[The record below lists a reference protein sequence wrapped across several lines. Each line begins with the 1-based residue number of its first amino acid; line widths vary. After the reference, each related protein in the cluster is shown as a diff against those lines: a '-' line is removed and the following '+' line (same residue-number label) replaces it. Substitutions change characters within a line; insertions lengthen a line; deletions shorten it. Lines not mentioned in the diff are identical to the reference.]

1 MEFVWKIGGEAGFG
15 IMGSGVMFAKVFTR
29 RGYYAHVYS
38 EYPSLIR
45 GGHNTTQVRISD
57 HKVEAPRKK
66 VDLVVAL
73 NKFAIIAHAH
83 ELTEKGGIIYDP
95 DHIKLEGVDVPEHV
109 QMYPI
114 PLAKLAKEAGG
125 DLLMRNTV
133 AMGATLALL
142 NYPLE
147 PLEELITET
156 FKRKGDEIVNI
167 NINAARNGYNYVM
180 ENFDANKFP
189 HVVKSKDGEA
199 KYVLTGNEAIGAGA
213 IQAGLK
219 LYCAYPM
226 TPASSILHYVAKHEY
241 DGDVVVKHTED
252 EIAAINM
259 AIGGMFAGVRS
270 MTATSG
276 GGFALMTEAVGLAAL
291 SETPLVVAIAQR
303 VGPSTG
309 MPTWTEQADLQF
321 VLHASQGD
329 FLRVVLAPGDMAE
342 AYELTQIAFNLA
354 EKYQLP
360 VFIMTDKFLSESF
373 SSVDQSAMVKVP
385 IERGKLITEDMDP
398 LPLREKFKRYA
409 FTEDGVSPRPIPGV
423 RGGEHVASSYEH
435 HENSFSTEH
444 FETRVKM
451 VEKRAKKLDK
461 LMEELK
467 APSLE
472 GDENADI
479 TLVCWGSM
487 KPIVFEAVRKLKEK
501 GINANALHFSYVY
514 PVPKKGAEMLRNAK
528 KLVIVENNST
538 AQFGRLLKEEVG
550 IEFNGSILRFDG
562 RPLFS
567 EEVAEHAEKIAKG
580 EEKDVIVYDKEP
592 VEYYTAQIL

>member
-29 RGYYAHVYS
+29 KGYYAHVYS

-57 HKVEAPRKK
+57 RKVESPRKK

-73 NKFAIIAHAH
+73 NKFAVIAHAK
-83 ELTEKGGIIYDP
+83 EITEKGGIIYDP
-95 DHIKLEGVDVPEHV
+95 EHV
-109 QMYPI
+109 DLKDVEIPEYVQKYEI
-114 PLAKLAKEAGG
+114 PLLKLAKEAGG
-125 DLLMRNTV
+125 DMLMRNTV
-133 AMGATLALL
+133 AMGATLALIG
-142 NYPLE
+142 YPIEVLE
-147 PLEELITET
+147 NLISET
-156 FKRKGDEIVNI
+156 FKRKGEEIVNI
-167 NINAARNGYNYVM
+167 NVNAARKGYEYVK
-180 ENFDANKFP
+180 ENFKVEEFP
-189 HVVKSKDGEA
+189 HQIEVKEGKP

-241 DGDVVVKHTED
+241 DADVVVKHTED

-291 SETPLVVAIAQR
+291 SETPLVVAVAQR

-309 MPTWTEQADLQF
+309 MPTWTEQADLKF
-321 VLHASQGD
+321 VLNASQGD
-329 FLRVVLAPGDMAE
+329 FLRVILAPGDMAE

-360 VFIMTDKFLSESF
+360 VFIMSDKFLSESY
-373 SSVDQSAMVKVP
+373 SAEDPEKFKKIPV
-385 IERGKLITEDMDP
+385 ERGKLIKEDMEP
-398 LPLREKFKRYA
+398 LPPREKFKRYA
-409 FTEDGVSPRPIPGV
+409 FTEDGISPRPIPGV
-423 RGGEHVASSYEH
+423 RGGEHVGTSYEH
-435 HENSFSTEH
+435 RENSFSTEH

-451 VEKRAKKLDK
+451 VEKRNKKIELLAK
-461 LMEELK
+461 ELK
-467 APSLE
+467 GPTE
-472 GDENADI
+472 YGDPNAEVV
-479 TLVCWGSM
+479 LVCWGSM
-487 KPIVFEAVRKLKEK
+487 KPVVFEAVDKLNEK
-501 GINANALHFSYVY
+501 GVKVKALHFSYVY
-514 PVPKKGAEMLRNAK
+514 PLPEKGIQQLKAAK
-528 KLVIVENNST
+528 KIIDVENNSS
-538 AQFGRLLKEEVG
+538 AQFAG
-550 IEFNGSILRFDG
+550 ILREFGGVNVDAKILRFDG
-562 RPLFS
+562 RPLFA
-567 EEVAEHAEKIAKG
+567 EEVAEHVEKIVKG

-592 VEYYTAQIL
+592 VEYYTAEVL